1 MGMPEMKSARDEFV
15 AITSD
20 SELTDFDHNFRVMA
34 GPGAGK
40 TYWLIKNIRN
50 ILRNSPRIGSTSRIA
65 CITYTNV
72 AADEIKAGLEKG
84 EDRVE
89 TSTIHSFLYRNI
101 VKPYAFLLKKGDGTY
116 LIDFEK
122 MDGHD
127 EHRPAYYPFVNDWID
142 ALPEMKKSKFRFK
155 DEKKQRGLVQCLGSL
170 NWKIESGKCVLEF
183 RKNFGLPKPL
193 IANVE
198 KYKRQFWDKGQ
209 IHHEDVLYF
218 SYRILTERPLLC
230 SFLSSKFSYI
240 LIDEF
245 QDTHPMQTEIVR
257 LLAASGSIIGVIGD
271 GAQSIYQFQ
280 GARRKDFVEFNIGNQ
295 INYKIEGNRR
305 STQKIIDVLNHVR
318 SGDPVKQKQQ
328 GTERLGQ
335 DVHII
340 IGDDGAK
347 TLSVYEELAKGFG
360 FEDTS
365 YVLAARNDTVSKLK
379 SKKNNN
385 DGLWE
390 RLRAADPLRARF
402 LEHAVA
408 SGEYV
413 REGRFETALKEMLRV
428 FKTQAD
434 GNLRKP
440 FKAGLLRS
448 DFEKRGSAVSF
459 LEFIVSDISL
469 MAGTALYFFEKT
481 NDFLLSTIHARLQ
494 EFREGSI
501 RDEYQSIQVA
511 DLISDLKLGE
521 ESKSRIRTIHKS
533 KGAQFKAVL
542 VCLDS
547 PDDISHILKPD
558 INAEEDSCRLIYV
571 ALSRAEEFLCVGIPS
586 LDAENEEI
594 IRGLGIKPIRI

>member
-1 MGMPEMKSARDEFV
+1 MGMSEMKSAKDEFV

-50 ILRNSPRIGSTSRIA
+50 ILRNSPRIDSASRIA

-72 AADEIKAGLEKG
+72 ASDEIKAGLEKG

-89 TSTIHSFLYRNI
+89 TSTIHSFLYKNI
-101 VKPYAFLLKKGDGTY
+101 VKPYAFILKKGDGTC

-127 EHRPAYYPFVNDWID
+127 EHRPAYYPFVKTWID
-142 ALPEMKKSKFRFK
+142 SLPDMKKSKFLFN
-155 DEKKQRGLVQCLGSL
+155 DEKKQRDLVHRLGSL
-170 NWKIESGKCVLEF
+170 NWKVESGECVLEF
-183 RKNFGLPKPL
+183 RQNFGLPKSL
-193 IANVE
+193 VANVE
-198 KYKRQFWDKGQ
+198 KYKGQFWDKGQ

-218 SYRILTERPLLC
+218 SYRILIENPLLC
-230 SFLSSKFSYI
+230 SFLSSKFAYI

-280 GARRKDFVEFNIGNQ
+280 GARRKDFVEFDIGNQ
-295 INYKIEGNRR
+295 VSYKIEGNRR
-305 STQKIIDVLNHVR
+305 STRKIIDLLNHVR
-318 SGDPVKQKQQ
+318 SGDPIKQKQQ
-328 GTERLGQ
+328 GVERAGQ

-340 IGDDGAK
+340 IGDDAAK
-347 TLSVYEELAKGFG
+347 MLSVYEELAKGFG
-360 FEDTS
+360 CEDKS

-390 RLRAADPLRARF
+390 RLRAADSLRARF
-402 LEHAVA
+402 LEHVVA
-408 SGEYV
+408 SGEYA
-413 REGRFETALKEMLRV
+413 REGRFETALKEILRV
-428 FKTQAD
+428 FKTQAN

-448 DFEKRGSAVSF
+448 DLEKRGSAVSF
-459 LEFIVSDISL
+459 LEFIISDTSL
-469 MAGTALYFFEKT
+469 MNGTAIDFYEKT
-481 NDFLLSTIHARLQ
+481 NDFLLRTINARLQ
-494 EFREGSI
+494 EFRRGSV
-501 RDEYQSIQVA
+501 RDEYQSIQAA
-511 DLISDLKLGE
+511 DLVSDLKLGE

-533 KGAQFKAVL
+533 KGTQFKAVL
-542 VCLDS
+542 VCLDDS
-547 PDDISHILKPD
+547 DDISHIVKPD
-558 INAEEDSCRLIYV
+558 INAEEDSCRQIYV

-586 LDAENEEI
+586 LDAKNEEI
-594 IRGLGIKPIRI
+594 IRGLGIKPVRI